1 MDKTLQI
8 IFNSTRNVFKKVKI
22 SRSPIGFIQ
31 IAAIAIISVLALYYS
46 QAPSEEEVL
55 KSSGLKVA
63 KPLSSKAVYVSIV
76 KVKAQDN
83 LIEVRGTGSI
93 VVRNLI
99 DLVPQVSGRIIWV
112 AESFKRGGS
121 FFANERLLQIDPKD
135 FELAVAQTAAD
146 RLSAESN
153 YQLAKAQSD
162 AAIANY
168 AILNPGADVPPLVAK
183 TPQLEQAKAQIAAA
197 SAREQIAQLNLERT
211 NYSLPFSGRV
221 VDSQAEVGQLLNQG
235 QKFGEAFD
243 IESIEALVPIS
254 PSDLAILEPAVGR
267 KAKVNLGE
275 VVLSATVARVSPNLD
290 ERTRFA
296 QLYLSLQNQTNL
308 YPGSFID
315 VVIEGPRLR
324 DTVLLPEA
332 AEQINESVWTMS
344 GGKLKKA
351 QPKFINRKVSG
362 VIVENFVTG
371 DGVVLGTV
379 PGAKEGMAV
388 TTEPD

>member
-1 MDKTLQI
+1 MK
-8 IFNSTRNVFKKVKI
+8 F
-22 SRSPIGFIQ
+22 SRPPIGFIQ

-46 QAPSEEEVL
+46 KAPSEEEIL
-55 KSSGLKVA
+55 RSSGIKIA
-63 KPLSSKAVYVSIV
+63 KPQNNKATYVSIA
-76 KVKAQDN
+76 KLKPQDN
-83 LIEVRGTGSI
+83 SIEVRGTGSI
-93 VVRNLI
+93 VVRNSI
-99 DLVPQVSGRIIWV
+99 DLVPQVTGRIIWV
-112 AESFKRGGS
+112 AESFKKGGS
-121 FFANERLLQIDPKD
+121 FFANDRLLEIDPKD
-135 FELAVAQTAAD
+135 FELAVAQAEAD

-168 AILNPGADVPPLVAK
+168 AILHPGIDVPPLVAK

-197 SAREQIAQLNLERT
+197 LAREQIAQLNLDRT

-221 VDSQAEVGQLLNQG
+221 IDSQAEVGQLLNRG

-243 IESIEALVPIS
+243 IESIEAVVPIS
-254 PSDLAILEPAVGR
+254 PSDLAILEPAIGR
-267 KAKVNLGE
+267 RAKVNLGE
-275 VVLSATVARVSPNLD
+275 EKVSATVARVSPNLD
-290 ERTRFA
+290 KRTRFA
-296 QLYLSLQNQTNL
+296 QLYLSLEKQTNL

-315 VVIEGPRLR
+315 VVIEGPRLS

-332 AEQINESVWTMS
+332 AEQINESVWTIS
-344 GGKLKKA
+344 EGKLKKA
-351 QPKFINRKVSG
+351 QPKFINRKIAG
-362 VIVENFVTG
+362 VIVENFATG